1 MCAQLRKDEM
11 TIKWLLISLLCT
23 VIAVGSLAAPSPAG
37 LGTVGGQVL
46 DIRGKPVAH
55 AHVTLQASDGDQLQ
69 VTETNNQGHFWFAF
83 LTEGQYSV
91 RASSQGR
98 VSEWREGVWVSPG
111 RQTDV
116 TLHLRNQ
123 QKSSPR

>member
-1 MCAQLRKDEM
+1 M
-11 TIKWLLISLLCT
+11 TIKWLLAVLLCT
-23 VIAVGSLAAPSPAG
+23 VVAVSSFAAPSPRG

-46 DIRGKPVAH
+46 DVRGKPVGH

-69 VTETNNQGHFWFAF
+69 VAETNSQGHFWFAF
-83 LTEGQYSV
+83 LPEGQYSV
-91 RASSQGR
+91 RASIQGR

-116 TLHLRNQ
+116 ILHLR
-123 QKSSPR
+123 R